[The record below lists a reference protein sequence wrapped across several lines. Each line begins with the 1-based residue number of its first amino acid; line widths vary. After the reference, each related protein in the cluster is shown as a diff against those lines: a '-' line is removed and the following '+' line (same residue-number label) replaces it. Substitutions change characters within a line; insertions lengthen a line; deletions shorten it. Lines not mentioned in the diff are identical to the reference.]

1 MKGIRYLIITKHFFF
16 KVRMLFH
23 FFNQKLKNLILI
35 RKSQVRSYLAK
46 KFKRYEWLD
55 FDLHFG
61 PVLEQLQPSLIHA
74 HDIHMLGVAVNAARN
89 LRKNGFDTK
98 VIYDAH
104 ELIEGLTH
112 VEKSIIQRWLRHEK
126 EYIHEVD
133 EVTCVSEPQSKRIQA
148 RYNLDTPPKVIL
160 NCPILDTREKEIET
174 IRDQVN
180 IQGKILVYHGKV
192 SDERGID
199 TLVKSLEFLDQEIH
213 IVILCEEHSHWTDHL
228 ISISREISKR
238 VPTAEKRLHFLPYVP
253 AEDLPIYL
261 STADIAVIPL
271 LPTENHEVAMPNKL
285 FESMQARLP
294 ILSSDREALASYI
307 KENRIGA
314 IYKDND
320 PIELAK
326 QAHLL
331 LLKSNEIKASY
342 NDELIFKSSW
352 ESQSKKLISIYND
365 LVPAPNVNIKRVRL
379 TDTQLQEQQR

>member
-1 MKGIRYLIITKHFFF
+1 VGNDITIDTRVKRVAATAYAAGYQSTIVCSTSEERSETILMGNVEVHRIAVPLALKRNNKWRSTEKSNTELKRKNYFSINGFIQNISQIQLIKS
-16 KVRMLFH
+16 L
-23 FFNQKLKNLILI
+23 QKKSIFQWRLIKMTHKYI
-35 RKSQVRSYLAK
+35 GRN
-46 KFKRYEWLD
+46 

-61 PVLEQLQPSLIHA
+61 PVLEELQPSLIHA

-213 IVILCEEHSHWTDHL
+213 IVILSKEHSHWTDHL

-238 VPTAEKRLHFLPYVP
+238 V
-253 AEDLPIYL
+253 
-261 STADIAVIPL
+261 
-271 LPTENHEVAMPNKL
+271 
-285 FESMQARLP
+285 
-294 ILSSDREALASYI
+294 
-307 KENRIGA
+307 
-314 IYKDND
+314 
-320 PIELAK
+320 
-326 QAHLL
+326 
-331 LLKSNEIKASY
+331 
-342 NDELIFKSSW
+342 
-352 ESQSKKLISIYND
+352 
-365 LVPAPNVNIKRVRL
+365 
-379 TDTQLQEQQR
+379 